1 MLLVV
6 SDLSSHV
13 SYDELPYDGGC
24 VQSSHPS
31 RMRAMGRLFGLDA
44 PDPAHAR
51 VLELGC
57 GGGSNIIP
65 LAYGLPNAA
74 FVGIDLSPRQIEI
87 ATERARQL
95 GLTNLR
101 LEAMDIQDAT
111 AIEGTFDYI
120 ICHGVY
126 SWVPEAVRH
135 AILSLVRQKLS
146 PNGIAFLSYNTL
158 PGWHLRRAVRD
169 MMVYHGRYFPETE
182 ERTSQARALVD
193 FVADATAI
201 LSPDVPGLAIHG
213 AAIGSVRS
221 LIANFPDYYVAHEFL
236 ESDNKAFYLYQ
247 FVDHVDAAG
256 IQYLGDA
263 NFSAM
268 VSYNLPAEVAATLER
283 ISVTNVALEQYRDFL
298 VNRTFRHS
306 LLCHADIELR
316 REIPGELAREF
327 SFRVSHGPDDRT
339 DSPNSAPGA
348 DGRLIAI
355 GSAAREVVGALRN
368 VYPAALTFPE
378 LRELVSDGATPRDDE
393 EFGRLL
399 LSLLAHDIVEIHA
412 GPMSDPPRVGE
423 RPKAWPPAMLF
434 GLDGLAVPSRFHQSL
449 SINAAGRK
457 ILELLDGTRT
467 VAEILLESHTRL
479 AQPGMTFAADDGT
492 VDGPDLTREQSD
504 ELTTKFLEAF
514 GVHGALDV
522 TPEPSPQPA

>member
-1 MLLVV
+1 
-6 SDLSSHV
+6 
-13 SYDELPYDGGC
+13 
-24 VQSSHPS
+24 
-31 RMRAMGRLFGLDA
+31 MGRLFGLDA

-65 LAYGLPNAA
+65 LAYGLPEAE
-74 FVGIDLSPRQIEI
+74 FFGIDLSPRQIEI
-87 ATERARQL
+87 ARTRAEKL

-101 LEAMDIQDAT
+101 LEAMDIQDAG

-135 AILSLVRQKLS
+135 AMLSLVREKLS
-146 PNGIAFLSYNTL
+146 PNGMAFISYNTL
-158 PGWHLRRAVRD
+158 PGWHLRRGVRD
-169 MMVYHGRYFPETE
+169 MMVYHGRYFRETE

-201 LSPDVPGLAIHG
+201 LSDDVPGLALHE
-213 AAIGSVRS
+213 AAVGSVRS
-221 LIANFPDYYVAHEFL
+221 LISNFPDYYVAHEFL
-236 ESDNKAFYLYQ
+236 ESDNQAYYLYQ
-247 FVDHVDAAG
+247 FVDQVDAAG

-268 VSYNLPAEVAATLER
+268 VSSNLPPEVAETLER

-306 LLCHADIELR
+306 LLCHRDIELR

-327 SFRVSHGPDDRT
+327 SYRVAHGPDTRA
-339 DSPNSAPGA
+339 DSPNSAAGA

-355 GSAAREVVGALRN
+355 GSAAREVVAALRA
-368 VYPAALTFPE
+368 VYPDALTLLD
-378 LRELVSDGATPRDDE
+378 LREAVAGGAAPQDEE

-412 GPMSDPPRVGE
+412 GPMAESASTGE
-423 RPKAWPPAMLF
+423 RVKAWPPAMLF
-434 GLDGLAVPSRFHQSL
+434 GLEGLAIPSRFHQSL

-467 VAEILLESHTRL
+467 VDEILLESHLRL
-479 AQPGMTFAADDGT
+479 AQPGMTFAAEDGT

-504 ELTTKFLEAF
+504 ELTLKFLESF
-514 GVHGALDV
+514 GVHGALEV
-522 TPEPSPQPA
+522 TPEQSPQPA